1 MANSLNK
8 VQLIGYLASD
18 PEVRSLPNGQK
29 FANFSVA
36 TNRTWMDASG
46 IKQEKVEFH
55 NCKAWRGLAGIAE
68 QYMKKGGRVYLE
80 GHLETSS
87 WDDATTGAKRS
98 KTEIV
103 ADSIILLGSNTGS
116 GGGGYSS
123 SSSEYSAPI
132 SSSEYSAP
140 MTPNRAKPAQE
151 EEISIEDIPF

>member
-8 VQLIGYLASD
+8 VQLIGNLTAD
-18 PEVRSLPNGQK
+18 PEVRETPNGQK
-29 FANFSVA
+29 VATFSLA

-46 IKQEKVEFH
+46 TKQEKAEFH

-68 QYMKKGGRVYLE
+68 QYMQKGKKVYVE
-80 GHLETSS
+80 GYLETSS
-87 WDDATTGAKRS
+87 WDDATTGAKRY

-103 ADSIILLGSNTGS
+103 AENIILLSS
-116 GGGGYSS
+116 GGGTSAGGGYSS
-123 SSSEYSAPI
+123 